1 MSGAG
6 FLWGT
11 QSPASR
17 TSKRAARSG
26 PAAWSR
32 IARTDGSAE
41 VEATASFQPASCAS
55 AMIRR
60 IPGRGGSFPAATI
73 SV

>member
-11 QSPASR
+11 QSPAST

-26 PAAWSR
+26 PAARSR
-32 IARTDGSAE
+32 MARTDGSAD
-41 VEATASFQPASCAS
+41 VDATASFQPASWAS
-55 AMIRR
+55 PMIRR
-60 IPGRGGSFPAATI
+60 MPGRGGSLPAATI